1 MVPDK
6 FVFYEEYETKIRQKK
21 EADQEVE
28 QQKALALAAI
38 EDQKRQE
45 VEAEKRA
52 EVELERIKGI
62 LEKAKIEAEA
72 EAVKVSRG
80 ADAYAYT
87 TRIEADAA
95 FYQAE
100 RESKGILAAA
110 TAEAEGL
117 TNMVKALEGEG
128 GRNLVLRALAGR
140 LQQAEIEGLPYA
152 TSPVVQK
159 LILEDRSS
167 DQGGVR

>member
-1 MVPDK
+1 M
-6 FVFYEEYETKIRQKK
+6 
-21 EADQEVE
+21 
-28 QQKALALAAI
+28 
-38 EDQKRQE
+38 
-45 VEAEKRA
+45 
-52 EVELERIKGI
+52 
-62 LEKAKIEAEA
+62 
-72 EAVKVSRG
+72 SRG

-87 TRIEADAA
+87 ARIEADAG

-100 RESKGILAAA
+100 REAKGILAAA
-110 TAEAEGL
+110 KAEAEGL
-117 TNMVKALEGEG
+117 TNLVKALEGEG

-159 LILEDRSS
+159 FILEDRSS